1 MTRPATVDESL
12 ITAQGYELL
21 SEELERLRSDGRRE
35 LSERL
40 HHARQDGHLGNNP
53 AFDQAFAEQ
62 AQLEARIAT
71 LEAQLA
77 AARIAEPPRD
87 GSVGVG
93 SSVRVRHLDSDRVAE
108 YELVGVSEPGIGNG
122 RISLAAPVGRA
133 LVGRRAGARVDVVA
147 PRGVLGLEILHVQ
160 PAERRQAA

>member
-12 ITAQGYELL
+12 VTAQGHKLL
-21 SEELERLRSDGRRE
+21 SDELAKLRLHGRRD

-40 HHARQDGHLGNNP
+40 QRARQDGHLGDNP
-53 AFDQAFAEQ
+53 ALDDALAEQ

-71 LEAQLA
+71 LEAQLG
-77 AARIAEPPRD
+77 AARIAEPPVD

-108 YELVGVSEPGIGNG
+108 YELVGVIDPGIGDR
-122 RISLAAPVGRA
+122 RISLAAPVGQA
-133 LVGRRAGARVDVVA
+133 LVGRRAGARVDVIA
-147 PRGVLGLEILHVQ
+147 PRGVLALEILHVQ
-160 PAERRQAA
+160 PPERSQAA

>member
-12 ITAQGYELL
+12 VTAQGYELL
-21 SEELERLRSDGRRE
+21 SRELERLRSEGRRE
-35 LSERL
+35 LGERL
-40 HHARQDGHLGNNP
+40 QQAREDGHLDDNP
-53 AFDQAFAEQ
+53 AFDDAVAEQ

-108 YELVGVSEPGIGNG
+108 YELVGVFDPGIGNG
-122 RISLAAPVGRA
+122 RISLAAPAGRA

-147 PRGVLGLEILHVQ
+147 PRGVLALEILHVQ
-160 PAERRQAA
+160 PLERRQAA